1 MKKLLPFLTFLFVFS
16 LYSQIV
22 TKDDYL
28 EELQKLEM
36 RSGQA
41 KMQYRANPNT
51 TNYDLKYHRLELQ
64 PSLDPSNPSI
74 TGTVTSY
81 FVAKEPMNT
90 IHFDLA
96 NNINV
101 SSVIQRGNNL
111 AFTRNGDDLIITL
124 PTTQNTGVLDSL
136 SISYN
141 GNPVSSG
148 FGSYE
153 VTTHGSNNDPI
164 VWTLSEPYGAKAWW
178 PCKQD
183 LIDKIDSVDVIVTHP
198 NTMKAASNGLLI
210 SETASGNNTVT
221 RWKHRHPIPAY
232 LVAFAVT
239 NYSTYSNYV
248 ASGDFNVENYVYP
261 ESLATAQAGTA
272 ITPNIMDLYGNLFEP
287 YPYADEKYGHAQ
299 FGWGGGME
307 HTTMTFMGGFSR
319 GLIAHELAHQWFGDK
334 VTCGSWQDIWLN
346 EGFATYLTELVTE
359 NFDGQLAFKNWR
371 SSSVNYITSSPG
383 GSVMVPASDTLSV
396 NRVFSG
402 RLSYRKGA
410 MVLHMLRYKLGD
422 AAFFQGVKNY
432 LADPTLAFAFAKTD
446 DLRAHL
452 EATSGENLQE
462 FFNDWYV
469 GEGYPSFQVTWG
481 YNAST
486 QNVNFVVNQ
495 TQSHP
500 SVTFFETPLP
510 ITVHGANGENQVIRL
525 ELTQNGQY
533 FSEPIGFEVVS
544 IGVDEDVQLISRN
557 NTTTLAVK
565 PFTLEQQIALYPN
578 PTTGNV
584 KIENAN
590 QILIKSITVYNEIG
604 QKVLQEDN
612 PVSSISL
619 SELNTGIYTVKLI
632 TDKGNLV
639 KKVIKL

>member
-1 MKKLLPFLTFLFVFS
+1 MKKLLPFLSILFSIS
-16 LYSQIV
+16 LFSQIV

-28 EELQKLEM
+28 KELQKLEM

-41 KMQYRANPNT
+41 KMMYRANPNT
-51 TNYDLKYHRLELQ
+51 VNYDLKYHRLELQ
-64 PSLDPSNPSI
+64 PSLDPANPTI

-81 FVAKEPMNT
+81 FVAKENLNT

-96 NNINV
+96 ANMNV
-101 SSVIQRGNNL
+101 TAVVQRGNNL
-111 AFTRNGDDLIITL
+111 SFTRTGDDIAITL
-124 PTTQNTGVLDSL
+124 PVTQNMGVLDSL

-153 VTTHGSNNDPI
+153 VTTHGANNDPI

-210 SETASGNNTVT
+210 SETASGNNTIT
-221 RWKHRHPIPAY
+221 RWKHRHLIPAY

-239 NYSTYSNYV
+239 NYSVYNDYV
-248 ASGDFNVENYVYP
+248 ANGDFNVVNYVYP
-261 ESLATAQAGTA
+261 ENLSNAQSGTA
-272 ITPNIMDLYGNLFEP
+272 VTPSIMDLYGQLFEP

-359 NFDGQLAFKNWR
+359 NFDGQTAFKNWR
-371 SSSVNYITSSPG
+371 VGAVNYITSSPG
-383 GSVMVPASDTLSV
+383 GSVMVPATDTLSV
-396 NRVFSG
+396 GRVFSG

-422 AAFFQGVKNY
+422 TNFFQGVKNY
-432 LADPTLAFAFAKTD
+432 LDDPTLAFAFAKTD
-446 DLRAHL
+446 DLRNHL
-452 EATSGENLQE
+452 EAVSGENLQE

-469 GEGYPSFQVTWG
+469 GEGYPSFQVNWN
-481 YNAST
+481 YNTST
-486 QNVNFVVNQ
+486 QHVNFRVFQ

-500 SVTFFETPLP
+500 SVSFFETPLP
-510 ITVHGANGENQVIRL
+510 ITVYGSGGQEQTLRL
-525 ELTQNGQY
+525 ELTQDGQY
-533 FSEPIGFEVVS
+533 FSEPIGFAVTS
-544 IGVDEDVQLISRN
+544 IAVDNYVQLISQN
-557 NTTTLAVK
+557 NTATLNTIN
-565 PFTLEQQIALYPN
+565 FTLQEKLNVYPN
-578 PTTGNV
+578 PV
-584 KIENAN
+584 KSILHIENAGN
-590 QILIKSITVYNEIG
+590 LEVNKMVISNVLGKEILKI
-604 QKVLQEDN
+604 EDFA
-612 PVSSISL
+612 PEISL
-619 SELNTGIYTVKLI
+619 KGLSDGVYFI
-632 TDKGNLV
+632 TIKTTKGDVV
-639 KKVIKL
+639 KKIIKE

>member
-1 MKKLLPFLTFLFVFS
+1 MKKLLPFLSILFSIS
-16 LYSQIV
+16 LFSQIA

-28 EELQKLEM
+28 KELQKLEM

-41 KMQYRANPNT
+41 KMMYRANINT
-51 TNYDLKYHRLELQ
+51 ANYDLKYHRLELQ
-64 PSLDPSNPSI
+64 PSLDPTNPAI

-81 FVAKEPMNT
+81 FVAKENLNT

-96 NNINV
+96 ANMNV
-101 SSVIQRGNNL
+101 TAVVQRGNNL
-111 AFTRNGDDLIITL
+111 SFARNGDDLAITL
-124 PTTQNTGVLDSL
+124 PATQNMGVLDSL

-141 GNPVSSG
+141 GIPSSSG

-153 VTTHGSNNDPI
+153 VSTHGTDNDPI

-210 SETASGNNTVT
+210 SETPSGNNTIT

-232 LVAFAVT
+232 LIAFAVT
-239 NYSTYSNYV
+239 NYSVYNDYV
-248 ASGDFNVENYVYP
+248 VNGDFNVVNYVYP
-261 ESLATAQAGTA
+261 ENLSSAQSGTA
-272 ITPNIMDLYGNLFEP
+272 ITPSIIDLYSQLFEP

-346 EGFATYLTELVTE
+346 EGFATYLTQLVTE
-359 NFDGQLAFKNWR
+359 NFDGQNAFKNWR
-371 SSSVNYITSSPG
+371 STIVNYITSSPD
-383 GSVMVPASDTLSV
+383 GSVMVPQTDTLSV
-396 NRVFSG
+396 SRVFNN

-410 MVLHMLRYKLGD
+410 MVLHMLRYRLGN
-422 AAFFQGVKNY
+422 ANFFQGIKNY
-432 LADPTLAFAFAKTD
+432 LDDPTLAFAYAKTD
-446 DLRAHL
+446 DLQYHL
-452 EATSGENLQE
+452 EAVSGQNLQE

-469 GEGYPSFQVTWG
+469 GEGYPSFQVNWN

-486 QNVNFVVNQ
+486 QHVNFRIFQ

-500 SVTFFETPLP
+500 SVSFFETPLP
-510 ITVHGANGENQVIRL
+510 ITVYGAGGQEQTLRL
-525 ELTQNGQY
+525 EVTQNGQF
-533 FSEPIGFEVVS
+533 FSEPIGFAVTS
-544 IGVDEDVQLISRN
+544 IAVDKDVQLISQN
-557 NTTTLAVK
+557 NTATLN
-565 PFTLEQQIALYPN
+565 TLNFSLQEQVNVYPN
-578 PTTGNV
+578 PAKSVLHIDNPGNLQV
-584 KIENAN
+584 NQIIISNVLGKEIYKIENFTH
-590 QILIKSITVYNEIG
+590 K
-604 QKVLQEDN
+604 
-612 PVSSISL
+612 ISL
-619 SELNTGIYTVKLI
+619 KGLLEGVYILTIKT
-632 TDKGNLV
+632 TKGNIV
-639 KKVIKL
+639 KKIIKE